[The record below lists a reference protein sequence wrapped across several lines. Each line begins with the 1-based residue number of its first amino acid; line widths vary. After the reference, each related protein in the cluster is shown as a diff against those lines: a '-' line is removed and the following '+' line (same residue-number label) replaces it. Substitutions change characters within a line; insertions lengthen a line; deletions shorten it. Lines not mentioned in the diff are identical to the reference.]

1 MIKIKVNKIIRF
13 LLLSD
18 FIFWSGWGLIS
29 PIFAI
34 FIIDQIQGGNEFVV
48 GISTAIY
55 SAIST
60 LLRIP
65 LGLFLD
71 NQPHE
76 RSDLLF
82 AIIGLCVASLA
93 AFGFVFAS
101 LPWHIYV
108 LQTVHAV
115 GMAMN
120 LSGWTALYTRHI
132 DKGRESTEWGIDAV
146 SVGVGAAVTAIVGGW
161 AATKFGFDIV
171 FLCVGGLGFAGA
183 ASLLFIYRE
192 IKKGAGHGLYFSLKE
207 LSQKGNE

>member
-1 MIKIKVNKIIRF
+1 MIKFKVNRIIKF

-18 FIFWSGWGLIS
+18 FVFWSGWGLVA

-34 FIIDQIQGGNEFVV
+34 FIVDKVVGGNEFVV

-55 SAIST
+55 SALSA

-76 RSDLLF
+76 RSDLWF
-82 AIIGLCVASLA
+82 AITGLWIASLSSLFF
-93 AFGFVFAS
+93 AFAF

-108 LQTVHAV
+108 LQAIHAT

-132 DKGRESTEWGIDAV
+132 DKGRESTEWGISAV
-146 SVGVGAAVTAIVGGW
+146 SVGVGAALTAVIGGW
-161 AATKFGFDIV
+161 MAANFGFKAV
-171 FLCVGGLGFAGA
+171 FICVGITGFLGSAM
-183 ASLLFIYRE
+183 LLFIYRQ
-192 IKKGAGHGLYFSLKE
+192 IQKGSGHGLYFSLKE
-207 LSQKGNE
+207 LARKAGE